1 MRVAKVTNNSN
12 SIKAVIF
19 DVGGVLHE
27 SNSATKDALS
37 IELGL
42 DQSTLDN
49 IWSTQVPLLV
59 CGAINEAEFWQVIAK
74 QYGVRQVDVAEN
86 LLSNAFT
93 EQLKVHTPIIKLIQ
107 RFRAAGVKLAILSNT
122 IEPHAR
128 ALKKAGVYDGF
139 DYVILSHEVGLQKPD
154 SEIYRYTLDTIG
166 AVPSETIFIDDI
178 PINITSAERL
188 GMHGVLFTN
197 PQDTAARLLTLTNH
211 LFVVK

>member
-1 MRVAKVTNNSN
+1 MQKGQRLMRVAKVTNNSN

-139 DYVILSHEVGLQKPD
+139 DYVILSHEVGLQNQIRK
-154 SEIYRYTLDTIG
+154 
-166 AVPSETIFIDDI
+166 FIDI
-178 PINITSAERL
+178 
-188 GMHGVLFTN
+188 H
-197 PQDTAARLLTLTNH
+197 
-211 LFVVK
+211 